1 MECGQYRLGCII
13 LKLSDNKSRIT
24 NDYNSSY
31 KCLQII
37 SDSSTAGLIEWNIT
51 VHTIGK
57 YDSSKKTI
65 LDRIGGAHQWSITG
79 REVVIGAGTETYNIS
94 SLTSTPSL
102 SRMTGSFSQVR
113 VSHLLKSAAIAH
125 VLGEPPKKLKVDRKG
140 VPSLGRDWSMIMC
153 SVIGWQSSEG
163 TSPISQLLIQ
173 LQPQDDPAA
182 QESAEM
188 PNPELGFNLKQDLK
202 ATLNNPDYSD
212 VIFTCKDGV
221 IMYASRLL
229 LSIRSERLHNL
240 LCKKI
245 HEPSPSKVS
254 LPEITS
260 VQLAVVLEYCYMEET
275 PSLTLENVV
284 EVFMAAEF
292 FILPRLQEIVA
303 DYVKVNITDFASAGR
318 ILSKAVEILE
328 TNTGDNALF
337 VVIRQYFLSKKLVEG
352 QLASLSRPALKV
364 LLEDTA
370 VTKGSPTDSFDLF
383 RFVVDWAFEIVG
395 KTSEDEDRKNLLAF
409 LNNPHDRR
417 EMQVAPS
424 DYGIS
429 SKAIE
434 DIGKVIMPAVKNI
447 PFGAMCL
454 HQLAAIVDIM
464 TFIPDNILCAAFREH
479 VEFGVVKCATAF
491 QKVVFTWNVDSD
503 SRYASYLQLSENKS
517 KVTNIHY
524 TPLRVRHDGVP
535 ACLRII
541 SDSALPTAGLI
552 EWSITIHTIGNNA
565 SSQSLFSIGLA
576 KMEGEHQWRITGT
589 GVVTGAGTETYNISS
604 LAGTTITFRANMTS
618 RVCTFLVNGID
629 QNLVWK
635 DFPEE
640 VYLSA
645 SLPDGASCE
654 FV

>member
-1 MECGQYRLGCII
+1 MECGQYRLGCIV
-13 LKLSDNKSRIT
+13 LKLSDNKSRVT
-24 NDYNSSY
+24 NDYNSGY

-57 YDSSKKTI
+57 HDSSKKTI

-94 SLTSTPSL
+94 LLTSTPSL

-125 VLGEPPKKLKVDRKG
+125 VLGTFAV
-140 VPSLGRDWSMIMC
+140 
-153 SVIGWQSSEG
+153 
-163 TSPISQLLIQ
+163 SQLLIQ

-229 LSIRSERLHNL
+229 LSIRSKRLHNL

-328 TNTGDNALF
+328 TNAGDNALF

-535 ACLRII
+535 TCLRII